1 LQHLRL
7 FDDGFDHAA
16 QEEVLRQFGG
26 FGFGHGH
33 GVCLLARYWLPAT
46 GYWLLAAGFGFS
58 APGYQAQALALAKA
72 GREVVFPVPIA
83 NSQ

>member
-1 LQHLRL
+1 MAM
-7 FDDGFDHAA
+7 GC
-16 QEEVLRQFGG
+16 VS
-26 FGFGHGH
+26 
-33 GVCLLARYWLPAT
+33 LLATGYWLLAA

>member
-1 LQHLRL
+1 
-7 FDDGFDHAA
+7 
-16 QEEVLRQFGG
+16 VSP
-26 FGFGHGH
+26 
-33 GVCLLARYWLPAT
+33 CSLLAT

>member
-1 LQHLRL
+1 L
-7 FDDGFDHAA
+7 FATGYW
-16 QEEVLRQFGG
+16 
-26 FGFGHGH
+26 
-33 GVCLLARYWLPAT
+33 LLAS